1 MKKIL
6 LCADLHAGIRTWGVD
21 RRDELLLA
29 LSQIYDV
36 ARDFNV
42 DALFA
47 LGDIFH
53 SFRYP
58 GEDVVLPIAKF
69 FSEVLSLP
77 AKPFIYLL
85 KGNHDWSGIRIWE
98 LFQGDGRFVFVDDVS
113 FVTLGDMV
121 IFLVPYLRRHDLPKG
136 MEIEEF
142 LKVRWKDAPKGS
154 IRLCFAHMALEGTP
168 LSLSE
173 ITLPERI
180 LVDFEID
187 KTICG
192 HIHRH
197 YKVKGKS
204 SSIYYVGSPI
214 RLDFAEEGN
223 DLGVYVVDERADII
237 DVPLQGKSLVT
248 LEYDDEAEASSK
260 LCESLDKVAK
270 DAYVRV
276 VLNRSALPVSQLLD
290 KFRLLTDDRIV
301 AVSVNDGILQTT
313 SSSQDPFDVLGLW
326 KRFIDNQDED
336 DATKE
341 ILKAIGESLLLGKDP
356 STMWSELKSFFET
369 DEQE

>member
-1 MKKIL
+1 LKIL
-6 LCADLHAGIRTWGVD
+6 VCADLHAGIRTWGVD

-36 ARDFNV
+36 AKDFNV

-53 SFRYP
+53 TFRYP
-58 GEDVVLPIAKF
+58 GEDVILPVAKF
-69 FSEVLSLP
+69 FSEILSLP
-77 AKPFIYLL
+77 SKPFIYLL

-98 LFQGDGRFVFVDDVS
+98 LFQGDGRFAFVDEVS
-113 FVTLGDMV
+113 CVKLGDLV
-121 IFLVPYLRRHDLPKG
+121 IFLVPYLRRHDFPKD
-136 MEIEEF
+136 MEIEDF
-142 LKVRWKDAPKGS
+142 LKLQWKNAPKGNT
-154 IRLCFAHMALEGTP
+154 RLCFAHMALEGTP
-168 LSLSE
+168 SSLSE
-173 ITLPERI
+173 ITLPESI
-180 LVDFEID
+180 LVDFGID
-187 KTICG
+187 KTISG

-197 YKVKGKS
+197 CKIKGKNTYV
-204 SSIYYVGSPI
+204 YYVGSPI

-237 DVPLQGKSLVT
+237 DLPLRGKSLVT
-248 LEYDDEAEASSK
+248 LEYEDEVEASRL
-260 LCESLDKVAK
+260 LCESLDKISK

-276 VLNRSALPVSQLLD
+276 VLDRSTLPVSQLLE
-290 KFRLLTDDRIV
+290 KFRLLADERIV
-301 AVSVNDGILQTT
+301 VVSVNDGVSQIT
-313 SSSQDPFDVLGLW
+313 SSRQDPFDVLGLW

-369 DEQE
+369 DERK